1 MVTEELQKKQD
12 HLEAYLKQLGS
23 VVLAFSGGVDST
35 YLMHEARKVLGDRA
49 MAVTMNLASVPERE
63 VADAIEYCRREGIR
77 QEVVK
82 MDQFGIEGFAENPS
96 NRCYLCKHFLFSSL
110 KKIAEKEG
118 FAYVIDGTNLNDASQ
133 YRPGLKAL
141 GELGIRSPL
150 RHAGLYKAD
159 IRALSKEAGLPT
171 WSKPSFACMATR
183 FPYGE
188 TITEDKLSMVE
199 KRKISFSPKASSSS
213 GCGFMKEIW
222 PASKYCL
229 RICGNFSASTR
240 KWCAPSTA
248 WALPMSPWTF
258 RATAWA
264 AWMKCCKGRLR
275 RPGFLRWTGPFE
287 PEGS

>member
-35 YLMHEARKVLGDRA
+35 YLMHEAQKVLGDRA

-63 VADAIEYCRREGIR
+63 VADAIAYCRREGIR

-141 GELGIRSPL
+141 AELGIRSPL
-150 RHAGLYKAD
+150 RHAGLY
-159 IRALSKEAGLPT
+159 EAGLPT

-188 TITEDKLSMVE
+188 TITEEKLAMVE
-199 KRKISFSPKASSSS
+199 KAEDFLFAKGFKQFRVRLHEGNMARIEVPKEDLWKLFRMHEELVRTFKAL
-213 GCGFMKEIW
+213 GFAYVTMD
-222 PASKYCL
+222 L
-229 RICGNFSASTR
+229 
-240 KWCAPSTA
+240 
-248 WALPMSPWTF
+248 
-258 RATAWA
+258 
-264 AWMKCCKGRLR
+264 
-275 RPGFLRWTGPFE
+275 
-287 PEGS
+287 EGYRMGSMDEVL

>member
-1 MVTEELQKKQD
+1 MVTEELQKKQN
-12 HLEAYLKQLGS
+12 HLEEYLKQLGS

-63 VADAIEYCRREGIR
+63 VADAIEYCQKEGIR

-82 MDQFGIEGFAENPS
+82 MDQFKIEGFAENPA
-96 NRCYLCKHFLFSSL
+96 NRCYLCKHFLFRSL

-118 FAYVIDGTNLNDASQ
+118 FAHVIDGTNLNDASQ

-141 GELGIRSPL
+141 SELGIKSPL

-188 TITEDKLSMVE
+188 TITEEKLSMVE
-199 KRKISFSPKASSSS
+199 RAEDFLSDKGFKQFRVRLHEGNMARIEVLPEDLWKLFRLHDEVTRTFKAL
-213 GCGFMKEIW
+213 GFAYVTMDLQGYRMGSMDEV
-222 PASKYCL
+222 
-229 RICGNFSASTR
+229 
-240 KWCAPSTA
+240 
-248 WALPMSPWTF
+248 LP
-258 RATAWA
+258 
-264 AWMKCCKGRLR
+264 
-275 RPGFLRWTGPFE
+275 RPE
-287 PEGS
+287 DA

>member
-1 MVTEELQKKQD
+1 MVTEELQKKQN
-12 HLEAYLKQLGS
+12 HLEEYLKQLGS

-63 VADAIEYCRREGIR
+63 VADAIEYCQKEGIR

-82 MDQFGIEGFAENPS
+82 MDQFKIEGFAENPA

-110 KKIAEKEG
+110 KKIAGKEG
-118 FAYVIDGTNLNDASQ
+118 FAHVIDGTNLNDASQ

-141 GELGIRSPL
+141 SELGIKSPL

-188 TITEDKLSMVE
+188 TITEEKLSMVE
-199 KRKISFSPKASSSS
+199 RAEDFLFDKGFKQFRVRLHEGNMARIEVLPEDLWKLFRLHDEVTRTFKAL
-213 GCGFMKEIW
+213 GFAYITMDLQGYRMGSMDEV
-222 PASKYCL
+222 L
-229 RICGNFSASTR
+229 TR
-240 KWCAPSTA
+240 
-248 WALPMSPWTF
+248 
-258 RATAWA
+258 
-264 AWMKCCKGRLR
+264 
-275 RPGFLRWTGPFE
+275 
-287 PEGS
+287 PEDA

>member
-1 MVTEELQKKQD
+1 MVTEELQKKQN
-12 HLEAYLKQLGS
+12 HLEEYLKQLGS

-63 VADAIEYCRREGIR
+63 VADAIEYCQKEGIR

-82 MDQFGIEGFAENPS
+82 MDQFKIEGFAENPA

-118 FAYVIDGTNLNDASQ
+118 FAHVIDGTNLNDASQ

-141 GELGIRSPL
+141 SELGIKSPL

-188 TITEDKLSMVE
+188 TITEEKLSMVE
-199 KRKISFSPKASSSS
+199 RAEDFLLDKGFKQFRVRLHEGNVARIEVLPEDLWKLFRLHDEVTRTFKAL
-213 GCGFMKEIW
+213 GFAYVTMDLQG
-222 PASKYCL
+222 Y
-229 RICGNFSASTR
+229 R
-240 KWCAPSTA
+240 
-248 WALPMSPWTF
+248 M
-258 RATAWA
+258 
-264 AWMKCCKGRLR
+264 
-275 RPGFLRWTGPFE
+275 
-287 PEGS
+287 GSMDEVL

>member
-1 MVTEELQKKQD
+1 MVTEELQKKQN
-12 HLEAYLKQLGS
+12 HLEEYLKQLGS

-35 YLMHEARKVLGDRA
+35 YLMHEARRVLGDRA

-63 VADAIEYCRREGIR
+63 VADAMEYCQKEGIR

-82 MDQFGIEGFAENPS
+82 MDQFKIEGFAENPA

-118 FAYVIDGTNLNDASQ
+118 FAHVIDGTNLNDASQ

-141 GELGIRSPL
+141 SELGIKSPL

-188 TITEDKLSMVE
+188 TITEEKLAMVE
-199 KRKISFSPKASSSS
+199 RAEDFLFDK
-213 GCGFMKEIW
+213 GFKQ
-222 PASKYCL
+222 
-229 RICGNFSASTR
+229 
-240 KWCAPSTA
+240 
-248 WALPMSPWTF
+248 F
-258 RATAWA
+258 RV
-264 AWMKCCKGRLR
+264 R
-275 RPGFLRWTGPFE
+275 FH
-287 PEGS
+287 EGSMARIEVLPEDLWKLFRLHDEVTRTFKALGFAYVTMDLQGYRMGSMDEVL

>member
-1 MVTEELQKKQD
+1 MVTEELQKKQN
-12 HLEAYLKQLGS
+12 HLEEYLKQLGS

-35 YLMHEARKVLGDRA
+35 YLMHEARKVLGDRV

-63 VADAIEYCRREGIR
+63 VSDAMEYCQKEGIR
-77 QEVVK
+77 QKVVK
-82 MDQFGIEGFAENPS
+82 MDQFKIEGFAENPA

-118 FAYVIDGTNLNDASQ
+118 FAHVIDGTNLNDASQ

-141 GELGIRSPL
+141 SELGIKSPL

-188 TITEDKLSMVE
+188 TITEEKLAMVE
-199 KRKISFSPKASSSS
+199 RAEDFLFDK
-213 GCGFMKEIW
+213 GFKQ
-222 PASKYCL
+222 
-229 RICGNFSASTR
+229 
-240 KWCAPSTA
+240 
-248 WALPMSPWTF
+248 F
-258 RATAWA
+258 RV
-264 AWMKCCKGRLR
+264 RLH
-275 RPGFLRWTGPFE
+275 
-287 PEGS
+287 EGSMARIEVLPEDLWKLFRLHDEVTRTFKALGFAYVTMDLQGYRMGSMDEVLPRPEDA

>member
-63 VADAIEYCRREGIR
+63 VADAIAYCQKEGIR

-133 YRPGLKAL
+133 YRPGSRPL
-141 GELGIRSPL
+141 GNLASG
-150 RHAGLYKAD
+150 
-159 IRALSKEAGLPT
+159 ALSVMP
-171 WSKPSFACMATR
+171 
-183 FPYGE
+183 
-188 TITEDKLSMVE
+188 
-199 KRKISFSPKASSSS
+199 
-213 GCGFMKEIW
+213 
-222 PASKYCL
+222 
-229 RICGNFSASTR
+229 ASTR
-240 KWCAPSTA
+240 QTSVPCPKKRVFPPGASPPLPA
-248 WALPMSPWTF
+248 WPPVSPMAKPLRRTSSPWWKSGRFPLRQRFQTVPG
-258 RATAWA
+258 A
-264 AWMKCCKGRLR
+264 A
-275 RPGFLRWTGPFE
+275 
-287 PEGS
+287 S

>member
-1 MVTEELQKKQD
+1 MVTEELQKKQN
-12 HLEAYLKQLGS
+12 HLEEYLKQLGS

-63 VADAIEYCRREGIR
+63 VADAIEYCQKEGIR

-82 MDQFGIEGFAENPS
+82 MDQFKIEGFAENPA
-96 NRCYLCKHFLFSSL
+96 NRCYLCKHFLFGSL

-118 FAYVIDGTNLNDASQ
+118 FAHVIDGTNLNDASQ

-141 GELGIRSPL
+141 SELGIKSPL

-188 TITEDKLSMVE
+188 TITEEKLAMVE
-199 KRKISFSPKASSSS
+199 RAEDFLFDKGFKQFRVRLHEGNMARIEVLPEDLWKLFRLHDEVTRTFKAL
-213 GCGFMKEIW
+213 GFAYVTMDLQGYRMGSMDEV
-222 PASKYCL
+222 
-229 RICGNFSASTR
+229 
-240 KWCAPSTA
+240 
-248 WALPMSPWTF
+248 LP
-258 RATAWA
+258 
-264 AWMKCCKGRLR
+264 
-275 RPGFLRWTGPFE
+275 RPE
-287 PEGS
+287 DA

>member
-1 MVTEELQKKQD
+1 MVTEELQKKQN
-12 HLEAYLKQLGS
+12 HLEEYLKQLGS

-63 VADAIEYCRREGIR
+63 VADAIEYCQKEGIR

-82 MDQFGIEGFAENPS
+82 MDQFKIEGFAENPA
-96 NRCYLCKHFLFSSL
+96 NRCYLCKHFLFGSL

-118 FAYVIDGTNLNDASQ
+118 FAHVIDGTNLNDASQ

-141 GELGIRSPL
+141 SELGIKSLL

-188 TITEDKLSMVE
+188 TITEEKLAMVE
-199 KRKISFSPKASSSS
+199 RAEDFLFDKGFKQFRVRLHEGNMARIEVLPEDLWKLFRLHDEVTRTFKAL
-213 GCGFMKEIW
+213 GFAYVTMDLQGYRMGSMDEV
-222 PASKYCL
+222 
-229 RICGNFSASTR
+229 
-240 KWCAPSTA
+240 
-248 WALPMSPWTF
+248 LP
-258 RATAWA
+258 
-264 AWMKCCKGRLR
+264 
-275 RPGFLRWTGPFE
+275 RPE
-287 PEGS
+287 DA

>member
-1 MVTEELQKKQD
+1 MVTEELQKKQN
-12 HLEAYLKQLGS
+12 HLEEYLKQLGS

-63 VADAIEYCRREGIR
+63 VADAIEYCQKEGIR

-82 MDQFGIEGFAENPS
+82 MDQFKIEGFAENPA

-118 FAYVIDGTNLNDASQ
+118 FAHVIDGTNLNDASQ

-141 GELGIRSPL
+141 SELGIKSPL

-188 TITEDKLSMVE
+188 TITEEKLAMVE
-199 KRKISFSPKASSSS
+199 RAEDFLFEKGFKQFRVRLHEGNMARIEVLPEDLWKLFRLHDEVTRTFKAL
-213 GCGFMKEIW
+213 GFAYVTMDLQG
-222 PASKYCL
+222 Y
-229 RICGNFSASTR
+229 R
-240 KWCAPSTA
+240 
-248 WALPMSPWTF
+248 M
-258 RATAWA
+258 
-264 AWMKCCKGRLR
+264 
-275 RPGFLRWTGPFE
+275 
-287 PEGS
+287 GSMDEVL